1 MNDLAFLDKKAKETR
16 LNIIEIAYKAQ
27 GPSHPGPALSAAD
40 IVTALYYRI
49 MRVDPTNPQ
58 WEDRD
63 RLILS
68 KGHSCPVI
76 YAALAQ
82 RGFFCAEWLKDIRR
96 TGANLQGHPDMK
108 KTPGV
113 DMTTGS
119 LGVGLSAGLGMAYYL
134 KDQKKD
140 STVYVILGD
149 GECQEGSVWEAA
161 LSAPAFK
168 LDNLVAI
175 IDYNHFQSTGS
186 TEDIIPMEPMADKWR
201 AFNWNVIEINGHNM
215 AEIVSA
221 LERAKAFRGLPTA
234 IIAHTVKGK
243 GVSFMEHNNDWHQ
256 KIPTQ
261 SQYDQAR
268 REITEGIGVV

>member
-1 MNDLAFLDKKAKETR
+1 MTDYAYLKEKAKETR
-16 LNIIEIAYKAQ
+16 MNIIEIAYKAN
-27 GPSHPGPALSAAD
+27 GPSHPGPALSVAD
-40 IVTALYYRI
+40 IVTALYYHV
-49 MRVDPTNPQ
+49 MRVDPNNPLWDQ
-58 WEDRD
+58 RD

-82 RGFFCAEWLKDIRR
+82 RGFFPMEWLKDVRR
-96 TGANLQGHPDMK
+96 VGANLQGHPDMK

-140 STVYVILGD
+140 ANVFVILGD

-161 LSAPAFK
+161 LSAPALK
-168 LDNLVAI
+168 LDNLIAI
-175 IDYNHFQSTGS
+175 VDYNHFQSTGS
-186 TEDIIPMEPMADKWR
+186 TEDIVPMEPMADKWR

-215 AEIVSA
+215 EEIVSA
-221 LERAKAFRGLPTA
+221 LERGIAFRGKPTA
-234 IIAHTVKGK
+234 IIAHTIKGK

-256 KIPTQ
+256 KTPTQ
-261 SQYDQAR
+261 DQYDQAR
-268 REITEGIGVV
+268 REINGEVSA